1 VVKTALQ
8 LWTHPD
14 LPKDVIEMYRLGE
27 LSHAKRKTIGLVLL
41 LGGLVGL
48 VIGVIWLHWAS
59 FPKTEVVNGVEIP
72 FVVDTMNWFP
82 RGIWWKAGAYLFIGG
97 VTTFALIGSLMLW
110 VLNQRMTWARAT
122 VAAMITWLALLFF
135 FGIVPSE
142 WLNFAQT
149 DLEWGNDTFLVIPP
163 ILVLG
168 NNVEISY
175 SVIKDSVSMGYHL
188 VMLGA
193 GAVFAIQLQKIKE
206 GRPASAQPVERT
218 SPYGRPLVKGDA

>member
-1 VVKTALQ
+1 
-8 LWTHPD
+8 
-14 LPKDVIEMYRLGE
+14 MYRLGE
-27 LSHAKRKTIGLVLL
+27 LSDAKRKTIGLVLL

-48 VIGVIWLHWAS
+48 VISIIWLHWAS
-59 FPKTEVVNGVEIP
+59 FPVTEVVNGVEMP

-82 RGIWWKAGAYLFIGG
+82 RGLWWKGAAYLIIGG
-97 VTTFALIGSLMLW
+97 ATTFILIGALMLW

-122 VAAMITWLALLFF
+122 VAAMISWLALLFI

-149 DLEWGNDTFLVIPP
+149 ELEWGKETFLVIPP

-168 NNVEISY
+168 NNIEISY
-175 SVIKDSVSMGYHL
+175 AVIKDSISMGYHL

-193 GAVFAIQLQKIKE
+193 GAVLALQLQKVKE
-206 GRPASAQPVERT
+206 GRPASAQRVEQK
-218 SPYGRPLVKGDA
+218 SPYGRPLVKGDG